1 MDIVTL
7 GEKNIEILQKYN
19 LINSIQDIYKLKN
32 NLSEM
37 IKINRF
43 GTKSSFKMLEA
54 IENSRQKNLSN
65 LIYALSIKLIGVKVA
80 KFIASKVK
88 KLENLL
94 TFDYDSLLEY
104 NEIGEKIVYSLK
116 TWVQNQ
122 KNIDLVNDLIELN
135 LNLEYQDENII
146 NKLDHQSFVITGTL
160 SKSRKY
166 FEDLI
171 IKNGGLISSAI
182 SSKTSFLLKGEDAG
196 SKLNKALKLNVK
208 VIVEEE
214 LMKMIS

>member
-1 MDIVTL
+1 M
-7 GEKNIEILQKYN
+7 
-19 LINSIQDIYKLKN
+19 
-32 NLSEM
+32 
-37 IKINRF
+37 
-43 GTKSSFKMLEA
+43 
-54 IENSRQKNLSN
+54 
-65 LIYALSIKLIGVKVA
+65 
-80 KFIASKVK
+80 
-88 KLENLL
+88 
-94 TFDYDSLLEY
+94 
-104 NEIGEKIVYSLK
+104 
-116 TWVQNQ
+116 
-122 KNIDLVNDLIELN
+122 
-135 LNLEYQDENII
+135 
-146 NKLDHQSFVITGTL
+146 